1 MHLLVYQVRIV
12 LVEMIRLGLV
22 EPAEAIVLQNHNAH
36 RAQLVLDALNPRL
49 NARRFQI
56 IQGQRILMHLVQ

>member
-22 EPAEAIVLQNHNAH
+22 EPAEAVVIRNHNAH
-36 RAQLVLDALNPRL
+36 LAQLVLDALNPRL